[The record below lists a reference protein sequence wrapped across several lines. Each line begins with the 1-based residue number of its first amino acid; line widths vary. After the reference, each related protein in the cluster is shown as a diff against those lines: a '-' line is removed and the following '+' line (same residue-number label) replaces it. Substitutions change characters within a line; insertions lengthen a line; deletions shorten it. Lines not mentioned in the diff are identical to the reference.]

1 MAKRLTKKL
10 KTHFVYEGYEGPDYF
25 CDRTEETEKLIA
37 NMSLDVLHKETY
49 YDFTLRFFKDKCG
62 DFSSDVFQQLYN
74 QFWGYTWYLQSLLNS
89 LYEQNKQ
96 VTDEEQL
103 KEALHTIL
111 ADKANQYEMLLS
123 FLSDNQRRLLLAIAA
138 EG

>member
-1 MAKRLTKKL
+1 M
-10 KTHFVYEGYEGPDYF
+10 
-25 CDRTEETEKLIA
+25 
-37 NMSLDVLHKETY
+37 
-49 YDFTLRFFKDKCG
+49 
-62 DFSSDVFQQLYN
+62 
-74 QFWGYTWYLQSLLNS
+74 NS